1 MTNLTSARVFTS
13 RDLLAVYLDLKGL
26 QSDLRTWTEKGL
38 ASNPPRLIRFRRFRA
53 LLAAFGLPEDP
64 EMFSSGY
71 FIDAADPLYAA
82 LIPELVDMNDN
93 SVGKFSTSLVDGSV
107 RATFAPL
114 QPEEFNGLPSLFR
127 TLLAYRREVERCLQH
142 TDGILEAPKIVWL
155 GLTRVR
161 HVNNAIRDVLEV
173 IDEPL
178 ARLISPEDRSFTLE
192 HLVEHH
198 GYPTDDLDQIDWE
211 WR

>member
-1 MTNLTSARVFTS
+1 MTNLTPAHVFTS
-13 RDLLAVYLDLKGL
+13 RDLLAVYLDLEGL

-64 EMFSSGY
+64 ETFSSGY
-71 FIDAADPLYAA
+71 FIDAADARYAA

-93 SVGKFSTSLVDGSV
+93 SVGNFSTSLVDGSV
-107 RATFAPL
+107 RATFEPL
-114 QPEEFNGLPSLFR
+114 QPEEFDGLPSLFR
-127 TLLAYRREVERCLQH
+127 TLLDYRSEVEACFQH
-142 TDGILEAPKIVWL
+142 TDGIMAAPKIVWL
-155 GLTRVR
+155 SLKRVR

-178 ARLISPEDRSFTLE
+178 ARLISPEGRSFTLE
-192 HLVEHH
+192 YLVEHH